1 MPGAAWSSSR
11 GNSRFSPRPGSD
23 LTVVVGASW
32 ARSKFFRRVAPAL
45 SHANRR
51 SRTLRAVSQEGKVE
65 EARPVYPFTAII
77 GQEEMKFAALMNI
90 IDPNIGGI
98 MVMGDRGTGKS
109 TTVRSLVDLLPLI
122 DVVKG
127 DPFMSSPTDPNL
139 MSPEVLATYRAG
151 GQLET
156 TKVPINMVDLPLG
169 ATEDR
174 VCGTIDIEKALTEG
188 TKAFEPGLLAKANR
202 GILYVDEVNLLD
214 DHLVDVLLDSA
225 ASGWNTVEREG
236 ISICHPARFILIGS
250 GNPEEG
256 ELRPQLLDRFGMHA
270 QIRTVK
276 LPEERVKVVEERT
289 EFDSNPKM
297 FRSKYAA
304 EQQAVIDKVTK
315 ARALLPE
322 VEVPMEI
329 RLKISQVCAELDV
342 DGLRGDL
349 VTTRASRAA
358 AAYRGSKVVTDE
370 DVYSVI
376 SLCLRH
382 RLRKD
387 PMATIDEG
395 SRVYEVF
402 SSVFGYEMS

>member
-1 MPGAAWSSSR
+1 MNHTNALISQTKVQVLQSSR
-11 GNSRFSPRPGSD
+11 IAKRNNSAGGDAMKSVTSAKRFQTYAAGS
-23 LTVVVGASW
+23 
-32 ARSKFFRRVAPAL
+32 
-45 SHANRR
+45 
-51 SRTLRAVSQEGKVE
+51 AVKKVE
-65 EARPVYPFTAII
+65 ETARPVYPFTAII

-109 TTVRSLVDLLPLI
+109 TTVRSLVDLLPYI
-122 DVVKG
+122 EVVQD

-139 MSPEVLATYRAG
+139 MSPDVLAAFRAG
-151 GQLET
+151 
-156 TKVPINMVDLPLG
+156 KDIRVARVPINMVDLPLG

-270 QIRTVK
+270 QIKTVK
-276 LPEERVKVVEERT
+276 LPEERVQVVEERT
-289 EFDSNPKM
+289 EFDASPKE
-297 FRSKYAA
+297 FRSKYDAKQT
-304 EQQAVIDKVTK
+304 EVISKVTS

-322 VEVPMEI
+322 VEVPMDI
-329 RLKISQVCAELDV
+329 RLKISQVCSELDV

-349 VTTRASRAA
+349 VTTRAARAA
-358 AAYRGSKVVTDE
+358 AAFRGSKIVTDE
-370 DVYSVI
+370 DVYAVI
-376 SLCLRH
+376 TLCLRH

-387 PMATIDEG
+387 PMASIDEG
-395 SRVYEVF
+395 SRVLEVF
-402 SSVFGYEMS
+402 SAVFGYEQS